1 MNKKKKITILVC
13 TLFMVFSLGAC
24 GKTKEDEAV
33 VTQQE
38 SSMQI
43 ESIDEKMTFEDMPA
57 GETETDLIL
66 EKLVGEYEYV
76 FDSGKGSLTI
86 KKEDQ
91 GYSIDDYESQTSY
104 RFLAYSSDIE
114 YIKNN
119 RIYIKYP
126 DKVYSDDTVVFCYY
140 ILEYGTDEI
149 KVYCKKSANDG
160 EHFLYCATKK
170 EENQGVNE
178 NSEMTSEESTT
189 FNNGEED
196 GIELKDTIEIDFTYD
211 YTEDIKADVAYVV
224 SNSSSLQEELKNI
237 DTITQKYTLLAESA
251 QTQGEMNVA
260 SQWLYVIWD
269 TELNNLWSRF
279 SSLAN
284 QDTKE
289 MVLEEQRNWI
299 AMKEE
304 VTLMS
309 LGSQEE
315 NGSMY
320 PMLVNSLWEEKT
332 KNRAYFIAN
341 ELAQIEGES
350 FAMPEASTKYGLFVD
365 NQGTGAV
372 YSSLITRQSWEGED
386 EAIISVYRLGEIEGS
401 FIDNGNGNL
410 DFTSDDGS
418 IKGTIQINGWN
429 GATFEVTE
437 TIGAVPFSVGEK
449 FEFPFAF

>member
-24 GKTKEDEAV
+24 GKTKEDAAV

-38 SSMQI
+38 RSLQI
-43 ESIDEKMTFEDMPA
+43 ESMDE
-57 GETETDLIL
+57 ET
-66 EKLVGEYEYV
+66 
-76 FDSGKGSLTI
+76 
-86 KKEDQ
+86 
-91 GYSIDDYESQTSY
+91 
-104 RFLAYSSDIE
+104 
-114 YIKNN
+114 
-119 RIYIKYP
+119 
-126 DKVYSDDTVVFCYY
+126 
-140 ILEYGTDEI
+140 
-149 KVYCKKSANDG
+149 
-160 EHFLYCATKK
+160 
-170 EENQGVNE
+170 
-178 NSEMTSEESTT
+178 TSEESTT

-196 GIELKDTIEIDFTYD
+196 DIKLKDTIEIDFTYD

-251 QTQGEMNVA
+251 QTQGEINVA

-341 ELAQIEGES
+341 KLAQIEGES

-365 NQGTGAV
+365 NQGTDAV
-372 YSSLITRQSWEGED
+372 YSSLITQQSWEGED

-429 GATFEVTE
+429 VTQMFQAIIE
-437 TIGAVPFSVGEK
+437 DRNAPKVEKSIDGYSGFLFYDDNGMPLVAMHWQHRFNHMVGRYNDIYRVQM
-449 FEFPFAF
+449 PNITPHGRVIIRTS